1 VFLGTFV
8 GTYAYTS
15 RMDELMNLKYLTQNN
30 GYWQYERRVP
40 KAVLSHPYWGEKKS
54 WKRPLGLK
62 VGSPVEDVLSA
73 WKELHQTFETSLAN
87 IKERNPHIL
96 DKRER
101 RRRAEAHLKMF
112 NLKPHEG
119 SLEGIDDDNER
130 SHQLEYLDNVRELS
144 GAFDDYVHWEQFHQ
158 MKAREDGSG
167 LKPRVHLMPPEV
179 QLQREAWIAYTE
191 DKSIK
196 APIVFGDLWD
206 IYASGKNLDLND
218 RKNKKTLSRWKSF
231 MEIVGDEVLTNQ
243 TINDGLR
250 DWVNAQRGRE
260 VQDQTLKRELG
271 VIRAVLNYARQAK
284 ALDLQWVIPQ
294 IDIKTEEKQRPVIS
308 KEDYQSFWSLIQD
321 ETDRKYQ
328 PWKEFMFT
336 ILCQSSTILSEL
348 MRLDRKDIHLDGETP
363 YISLYDTEL
372 KTNDRQRIVPL
383 PFRTERLKEL
393 LEEMNEGQASA
404 LSPSLVKVADKKSE
418 WVTSESNISRQ
429 LNDYIKMCDVEE
441 KGYTTYSSRHSFKY
455 YLQLSGVDPMD
466 ILYLAGWAGDNG
478 QSQMLKHYGRQGIGS
493 PEMVKRLEIAVRTA
507 MHFLNESNEKVVQLY
522 KS

>member
-1 VFLGTFV
+1 MFLGTFV
-8 GTYAYTS
+8 GTSAYTGH
-15 RMDELMNLKYLTQNN
+15 MEELMNLRYLTQNN

-40 KAVLSHPYWGEKKS
+40 KAVLSHPYWSGKKS

-62 VGSPVEDVLSA
+62 VGAPVEDVLSA
-73 WKELHQTFETSLAN
+73 WKALHQTFETSLTN

-112 NLKPHEG
+112 DLKPHDG

-130 SHQLEYLDNVRELS
+130 NHQLDYIDNVRELS
-144 GAFDDYVHWEQFHQ
+144 GAFDDYVHWEQTHQ
-158 MKAREDGSG
+158 MRAREDGSG
-167 LKPRVHLMPPEV
+167 LKPRVHMMPPEV
-179 QLQREAWIAYTE
+179 RLQREAWIAYTE

-196 APIVFGDLWD
+196 APVVFGDLWD

-218 RKNKKTLSRWKSF
+218 RKNKKTFSRWKSF
-231 MEIVGDEVLTNQ
+231 MDIVRDDVLTNQ

-250 DWVNAQRGRE
+250 AWVNAQRGRV

-284 ALDLQWVIPQ
+284 ALDLQWVIPL

-308 KEDYQSFWSLIQD
+308 KADYQRFWALIQD

-328 PWKEFMFT
+328 PWKEFVFT

-348 MRLDRKDIHLDGETP
+348 MRLERKDIHLDGETA
-363 YISLYDTEL
+363 YINLYDTEQ
-372 KTNDRQRIVPL
+372 KTKDRKRIVPL
-383 PFRTERLKEL
+383 AFRTERLQAL
-393 LEEMNEGQASA
+393 LEVMNEGQESA
-404 LSPSLVKVADKKSE
+404 LPPSVVKMTDKKTE

-429 LNDYIKMCDVEE
+429 LNDYIKLCDS
-441 KGYTTYSSRHSFKY
+441 KAQGYTTYSTRHSFKL
-455 YLQLSGVDPMD
+455 YLQLSGANPMD

-478 QSQMLKHYGRQGIGS
+478 QSQMLKHYGRQRIGS
-493 PEMVKRLEIAVRTA
+493 PEMMKRLEVVVWTA
-507 MHFLNESNEKVVQLY
+507 MHFLNSRDEKVVQLY

>member
-1 VFLGTFV
+1 MG
-8 GTYAYTS
+8 A
-15 RMDELMNLKYLTQNN
+15 
-30 GYWQYERRVP
+30 
-40 KAVLSHPYWGEKKS
+40 KKS

-62 VGSPVEDVLSA
+62 VGAPVEDVLTA

-87 IKERNPHIL
+87 IQERNPHIL

-112 NLKPHEG
+112 DLNPHDG
-119 SLEGIDDDNER
+119 SLQGMDDDNER
-130 SHQLEYLDNVRELS
+130 SHQLDYIDNVRDLS
-144 GAFDDYVHWEQFHQ
+144 GAFDHYVRWEQTHQ

-167 LKPRVHLMPPEV
+167 LKPRVHMMPPEV

-191 DKSIK
+191 DKAVK
-196 APIVFGDLWD
+196 APIVFGDLWE

-231 MEIVGDEVLTNQ
+231 MNIVGYEVLTNQ
-243 TINDGLR
+243 SINDGLR
-250 DWVNAQRGRE
+250 AWVNAQRGRE
-260 VQDQTLKRELG
+260 VQDQTIKRELG

-294 IDIKTEEKQRPVIS
+294 IDIKTDEKQRPVIS
-308 KEDYQSFWSLIQD
+308 REDYQTFWALIQD

-328 PWKEFMFT
+328 PWKEFVFT
-336 ILCQSSTILSEL
+336 ILCQSSTILSEV
-348 MRLDRKDIHLDGETP
+348 MRLHRKDIRLDGETP

-372 KTNDRQRIVPL
+372 KTADRQRIVPL
-383 PFRTERLKEL
+383 PFRTERLKQL
-393 LEEMNEGQASA
+393 LELMDEGQESA
-404 LSPSLVKVADKKSE
+404 LPPSVVKVTDAKSD

-429 LNDYIKMCDVEE
+429 LNDYMKMCDPDRE
-441 KGYTTYSSRHSFKY
+441 GYTTYSSRHSFKY
-455 YLQLSGVDPMD
+455 YLQLAGVDPMD

-493 PEMVKRLEIAVRTA
+493 PEMVKRLEVAVVRA
-507 MHFLNESNEKVVQLY
+507 MHFLNESDQKVIRLY

>member
-8 GTYAYTS
+8 GTYAYTGH
-15 RMDELMNLKYLTQNN
+15 MDELMNLKYLTQNN

-40 KAVLSHPYWGEKKS
+40 KAVLPHPYWGQKKS

-62 VGSPVEDVLSA
+62 VGASVEDVLSA
-73 WKELHQTFETSLAN
+73 WKALHQTFETSLAN
-87 IKERNPHIL
+87 IQERNPHIL

-112 NLKPHEG
+112 DLNPHDG

-130 SHQLEYLDNVRELS
+130 SHQLEYIDNIREFS
-144 GAFDDYVHWEQFHQ
+144 GAFDDYVNWEQTHQ
-158 MKAREDGSG
+158 IKAREDGSG
-167 LKPRVHLMPPEV
+167 LKPPVNMMPPEV
-179 QLQREAWIAYTE
+179 QLQREAWIAFTE

-231 MEIVGDEVLTNQ
+231 MDIVGDEVLTNQ

-250 DWVNAQRGRE
+250 AWVNAQRGRE
-260 VQDQTLKRELG
+260 VQDQTLRRELG

-284 ALDLQWVIPQ
+284 ALDLQWVMPQ

-308 KEDYQSFWSLIQD
+308 KGDYQRFWVLIQD
-321 ETDRKYQ
+321 ETEKKYG
-328 PWKEFMFT
+328 PWKEFVFT

-348 MRLDRKDIHLDGETP
+348 MRLERKDIHLDGETA
-363 YISLYDTEL
+363 YINLYDTEL
-372 KTNDRQRIVPL
+372 KTKDRKRIVPL
-383 PFRTERLKEL
+383 PFRTDRLKEL
-393 LEEMNEGQASA
+393 LDMMNEGQESA
-404 LSPSLVKVADKKSE
+404 LPPSLVQMTDNKLE
-418 WVTSESNISRQ
+418 WVTSESNINRQ
-429 LNDYIKMCDVEE
+429 LNDYIKMCDSETR
-441 KGYTTYSSRHSFKY
+441 GYTTYSTRHSFKL
-455 YLQLSGVDPMD
+455 YLQLSGANPMD

-493 PEMVKRLEIAVRTA
+493 PEMVKRLEVAVWTA
-507 MHFLNESNEKVVQLY
+507 MHFLNERDEKVVQLY

>member
-1 VFLGTFV
+1 MG
-8 GTYAYTS
+8 A
-15 RMDELMNLKYLTQNN
+15 
-30 GYWQYERRVP
+30 
-40 KAVLSHPYWGEKKS
+40 KKS

-62 VGSPVEDVLSA
+62 VGAPVEDVLTA

-87 IKERNPHIL
+87 IQERNPHIL

-112 NLKPHEG
+112 DLNPHDG
-119 SLEGIDDDNER
+119 SLQGMDDDNER
-130 SHQLEYLDNVRELS
+130 SHQLDYIDNVRDLS
-144 GAFDDYVHWEQFHQ
+144 GAFDHYVRWEQTHQ

-167 LKPRVHLMPPEV
+167 LKPRVHMMPPEV

-191 DKSIK
+191 DKAVK
-196 APIVFGDLWD
+196 APIVFGDLWE

-231 MEIVGDEVLTNQ
+231 MNIVGYEVLTNQ
-243 TINDGLR
+243 SINDGLR
-250 DWVNAQRGRE
+250 AWVNAQRGRE
-260 VQDQTLKRELG
+260 VQDQTIKRELG

-294 IDIKTEEKQRPVIS
+294 IDIKTDEKQRPVIS
-308 KEDYQSFWSLIQD
+308 REDYQTFWALIQD

-328 PWKEFMFT
+328 PWKEFVFT
-336 ILCQSSTILSEL
+336 ILCQSSTILSEV
-348 MRLDRKDIHLDGETP
+348 MRLHRKDIRLDGETP
-363 YISLYDTEL
+363 YVSLYDTEL
-372 KTNDRQRIVPL
+372 KTADRQRIVPL
-383 PFRTERLKEL
+383 PFRTERLKQL
-393 LEEMNEGQASA
+393 LELMDEGQESA
-404 LSPSLVKVADKKSE
+404 LPPSVVKVTDAKSD

-429 LNDYIKMCDVEE
+429 LNDYMKMCDPDRE
-441 KGYTTYSSRHSFKY
+441 GYTTYSSRHSFKY
-455 YLQLSGVDPMD
+455 YLQLAGVDPMD

-493 PEMVKRLEIAVRTA
+493 PEMVKRLEVAVVRA
-507 MHFLNESNEKVVQLY
+507 MHFLNESDQKVIRLY

>member
-8 GTYAYTS
+8 GTYAYTG
-15 RMDELMNLKYLTQNN
+15 RMDKLINLKYLTQNN

-62 VGSPVEDVLSA
+62 VGAPVEDVLSA
-73 WKELHQTFETSLAN
+73 WKALHQTFETSLAN
-87 IKERNPHIL
+87 IQERNPHIL

-112 NLKPHEG
+112 DLNPHDG

-130 SHQLEYLDNVRELS
+130 SHQPDYIDNIRELS
-144 GAFDDYVHWEQFHQ
+144 GAFDDYVHWEQTHQ
-158 MKAREDGSG
+158 MRAREEGSG

-196 APIVFGDLWD
+196 APIVFSDLWD
-206 IYASGKNLDLND
+206 IYALGKNLDLND

-231 MEIVGDEVLTNQ
+231 MNIVGDEVLTNQ

-250 DWVNAQRGRE
+250 AWVNAQRGRK

-271 VIRAVLNYARQAK
+271 VIRAVLNFARQAK

-294 IDIKTEEKQRPVIS
+294 IDIKTEENQRPVIS
-308 KEDYQSFWSLIQD
+308 KEDYQSFWELIQD
-321 ETDRKYQ
+321 ETEKKYR
-328 PWKEFMFT
+328 PWKEFVFT

-348 MRLDRKDIHLDGETP
+348 MRLERKDIHLDGETA
-363 YISLYDTEL
+363 YINLYNTEL
-372 KTNDRQRIVPL
+372 KTKDRKRVVPL
-383 PFRTERLKEL
+383 PFRTDRVEEL
-393 LEEMNEGQASA
+393 LDAMDDGQESA
-404 LSPSLVKVADKKSE
+404 LPPSLVQMTDNKLE
-418 WVTSESNISRQ
+418 WVTSESNINRQ
-429 LNDYIKMCDVEE
+429 LNDYIKMCDS
-441 KGYTTYSSRHSFKY
+441 KTQGYTTYSTRHSFKL
-455 YLQLSGVDPMD
+455 YLQLSGANPMD

-478 QSQMLKHYGRQGIGS
+478 QSQMLKHFGRQGIGS
-493 PEMVKRLEIAVRTA
+493 PEMVKRLEVAVRSA
-507 MHFLNESNEKVVQLY
+507 MHFLSEHDEKVVQLY
-522 KS
+522 RS

>member
-1 VFLGTFV
+1 MG
-8 GTYAYTS
+8 A
-15 RMDELMNLKYLTQNN
+15 
-30 GYWQYERRVP
+30 
-40 KAVLSHPYWGEKKS
+40 KKS

-62 VGSPVEDVLSA
+62 VGAPVEDVLTA

-87 IKERNPHIL
+87 IQERNPHIL

-112 NLKPHEG
+112 DLNPHDG
-119 SLEGIDDDNER
+119 SLQGMDDDNER
-130 SHQLEYLDNVRELS
+130 SHQLDYIDNVRDLS
-144 GAFDDYVHWEQFHQ
+144 GAFDHYVRWEQTHQ

-167 LKPRVHLMPPEV
+167 LKPRVHMMPPEV

-191 DKSIK
+191 DKAVK
-196 APIVFGDLWD
+196 APIVFGDLWE

-231 MEIVGDEVLTNQ
+231 MNIVGYEVLTNQ
-243 TINDGLR
+243 SINDGLR
-250 DWVNAQRGRE
+250 AWVNAQRGRE
-260 VQDQTLKRELG
+260 VQDQTIKRELG

-294 IDIKTEEKQRPVIS
+294 IDIKTDEKQRPVIS
-308 KEDYQSFWSLIQD
+308 REDYQTFWALIQD

-328 PWKEFMFT
+328 PWKEFVFT
-336 ILCQSSTILSEL
+336 ILCQSSTILSEV
-348 MRLDRKDIHLDGETP
+348 MRLHRKDIRLDGETP
-363 YISLYDTEL
+363 YVRLYDTEL
-372 KTNDRQRIVPL
+372 KTADRQRIVPL
-383 PFRTERLKEL
+383 PFRTERLKQL
-393 LEEMNEGQASA
+393 LELMDEGQESA
-404 LSPSLVKVADKKSE
+404 LPPSVVKVTDAKSD

-429 LNDYIKMCDVEE
+429 LNDYMKMCDPDRE
-441 KGYTTYSSRHSFKY
+441 GYTTYSSRHSFKY
-455 YLQLSGVDPMD
+455 YLQLAGVDPMD

-493 PEMVKRLEIAVRTA
+493 PEMVKRLEVAVVRA
-507 MHFLNESNEKVVQLY
+507 MHFLNESDQKVIRLY

>member
-1 VFLGTFV
+1 MFLGTFV
-8 GTYAYTS
+8 GTYAYTGH
-15 RMDELMNLKYLTQNN
+15 MDELMNLKYLTQNN

-40 KAVLSHPYWGEKKS
+40 KAVLSHPYWDEKKS

-62 VGSPVEDVLSA
+62 VGAPVEDVLSA

-112 NLKPHEG
+112 DLKPHDG

-130 SHQLEYLDNVRELS
+130 NHQRDYIDNVRELS
-144 GAFDDYVHWEQFHQ
+144 GAFDDYVHWEQTHQ
-158 MKAREDGSG
+158 MKARENGSG
-167 LKPRVHLMPPEV
+167 LKPRIRHMPPDV

-191 DKSIK
+191 DKSVK
-196 APIVFGDLWD
+196 APVVFGDLWD
-206 IYASGKNLDLND
+206 VYASGKNLDLND
-218 RKNKKTLSRWKSF
+218 RKNKKTHSRWKSF
-231 MEIVGDEVLTNQ
+231 MDIVGDKVLTNQ

-250 DWVNAQRGRE
+250 AWLNAQRDRE
-260 VQDQTLKRELG
+260 VQDQTLRRELG
-271 VIRAVLNYARQAK
+271 VIRAVLNYTRQAK

-308 KEDYQSFWSLIQD
+308 KADYQRFWALIQD

-328 PWKEFMFT
+328 PWKEFVFT

-348 MRLDRKDIHLDGETP
+348 MRLERKDIHLDGETP
-363 YISLYDTEL
+363 YISLYDKEL
-372 KTNDRQRIVPL
+372 KTKDRQRICPL

-393 LEEMNEGQASA
+393 LELMNEGQDSV
-404 LSPSLVKVADKKSE
+404 LPSSVVKMTGKKTA

-429 LNDYIKMCDVEE
+429 LNDYIKTCDS
-441 KGYTTYSSRHSFKY
+441 KTRGYTTYCTRHSFKL
-455 YLQLSGVDPMD
+455 YLQLSGANPVD
-466 ILYLAGWAGDNG
+466 ILYLAGWAGDND
-478 QSQMLKHYGRQGIGS
+478 QSQMLKHYGRQWIGS
-493 PEMVKRLEIAVRTA
+493 PEMVKRLGVAVRSA
-507 MHFLNESNEKVVQLY
+507 MHFLNECDEKFVQLY

>member
-1 VFLGTFV
+1 MFLGTY
-8 GTYAYTS
+8 GYTG

-40 KAVLSHPYWGEKKS
+40 KAVLSHPYWRQKKS
-54 WKRPLGLK
+54 WKRPLGLR
-62 VGSPVEDVLSA
+62 VGASVEDVLSA

-87 IKERNPHIL
+87 IQERNPHIL

-112 NLKPHEG
+112 DLNPHNG
-119 SLEGIDDDNER
+119 SLQGMDDDNER
-130 SHQLEYLDNVRELS
+130 SHQLDYIDNVRDLS
-144 GAFDDYVHWEQFHQ
+144 GAFDDYVRWEQTHQ

-167 LKPRVHLMPPEV
+167 LKPRVHMMPPEV

-191 DKSIK
+191 DKAVK
-196 APIVFGDLWD
+196 APIVFGDLWE

-218 RKNKKTLSRWKSF
+218 RKNKKTFSRWKSF
-231 MEIVGDEVLTNQ
+231 MSIVGDEVLTNQ
-243 TINDGLR
+243 SVNDGLR
-250 DWVNAQRGRE
+250 AWVNAQRGRE
-260 VQDQTLKRELG
+260 VQDQTIKRELG

-294 IDIKTEEKQRPVIS
+294 IDIKTDEKQRPVIS
-308 KEDYQSFWSLIQD
+308 REDYQTFWALIQD

-328 PWKEFMFT
+328 PWKEFVFT
-336 ILCQSSTILSEL
+336 ILCQSSTILSEV
-348 MRLDRKDIHLDGETP
+348 MRLHRKDIRLDGETP
-363 YISLYDTEL
+363 YVSLYDTEL
-372 KTNDRQRIVPL
+372 KTADRQRIVPL
-383 PFRTERLKEL
+383 PFRTERLKQL
-393 LEEMNEGQASA
+393 LELMDEGQESA
-404 LSPSLVKVADKKSE
+404 LPPSVVKVTDAKSD

-429 LNDYIKMCDVEE
+429 LNDYMKMCDPDRE
-441 KGYTTYSSRHSFKY
+441 GYTTYSSRHSFKY
-455 YLQLSGVDPMD
+455 YLQLAGVDPMD

-493 PEMVKRLEIAVRTA
+493 PEMVKRLEVAVVRA
-507 MHFLNESNEKVVQLY
+507 MHFLNESDQKVIRLY